1 MNIPLEDA
9 ATDIIGKA
17 QRGLGLSDTE
27 LADRIG
33 VEISELEAVQQV
45 RGVAFAEV
53 EKMARALDLGP
64 RSLVAIAEGKY
75 HPVVTEPKVGFF
87 QANTAFGDD
96 MRVNAY
102 LVWDAET
109 GLAAA
114 FDTGADATPLVE
126 EIKKRHLTLQDVYLT
141 HTHVDH
147 VMELDRLCEKAG
159 GSIGVHVNEA
169 EALAG
174 AATFQP
180 GTTFSLGRL
189 HIETRDTSGH
199 SAGGTTYLIHGLDR
213 PLSIVGDALFAGSVG
228 GIKSD
233 YHAALKRIRDNVLSA
248 QDGTILAPGHGPLTT
263 VVQEKTSNPFFPGFR
278 LPAAQDI

>member
-1 MNIPLEDA
+1 MTIPLEDTV
-9 ATDIIGKA
+9 TDTIGKA

-33 VEISELEAVQQV
+33 IEISELEAVKQV

-75 HPVVTEPKVGFF
+75 HPAVTLPKTGFF
-87 QANTAFGDD
+87 QANTPYSGEI
-96 MRVNAY
+96 RVNAY
-102 LVWDAET
+102 LVWDTET

-114 FDTGADATPLVE
+114 FDTGADCAPLVD
-126 EIKKRHLTLQDVYLT
+126 EIKKRDLTLQDVYLT
-141 HTHVDH
+141 HTHGDH
-147 VMELDRLCEKAG
+147 VMELDRLIEKAG
-159 GSIGVHVNEA
+159 GSVGVHVNQA
-169 EALAG
+169 ETLDK
-174 AATFQP
+174 AAPFQP
-180 GTTFSLGRL
+180 GVTFSLGRL

-213 PLSIVGDALFAGSVG
+213 PLAIVGDALFAGSVG
-228 GIKSD
+228 GIKAD
-233 YHAALKRIRDNVLSA
+233 YRAALKRIRDNILAA

-278 LPAAQDI
+278 RPEAQDI